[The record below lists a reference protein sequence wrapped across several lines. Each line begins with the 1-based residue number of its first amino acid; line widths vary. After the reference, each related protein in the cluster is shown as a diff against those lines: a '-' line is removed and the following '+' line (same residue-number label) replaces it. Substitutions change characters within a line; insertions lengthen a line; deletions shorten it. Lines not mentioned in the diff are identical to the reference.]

1 MVLDWIRG
9 VLRRAVALLT
19 LCAFILAPMIIAATH
34 GPGLPSNSVQAAEH
48 LQHGHSHAEPELGQI
63 GVGHDATDHEHPTQV
78 VLTQG
83 SDAISEFR
91 ALHLG
96 MSDVSAGTLVS
107 SGLRRP
113 PRDSIV

>member
-1 MVLDWIRG
+1 MTVEWISG
-9 VLRRAVALLT
+9 AMRRVFAMLT
-19 LCAFILAPMIIAATH
+19 LCAFIVAPMIIAATH
-34 GPGLPSNSVQAAEH
+34 GPGLPSDSVQAAEP
-48 LQHGHSHAEPELGQI
+48 LQHGHSHPEPEPGQT

-83 SDAISEFR
+83 SDAISEFS
-91 ALHLG
+91 ALHIG
-96 MSDVSAGTLVS
+96 ISDVSAGTLVS